1 MSVDITEAIG
11 MDAHD
16 IEEISNT
23 LSVKRNSAIILSQT
37 TSRTF
42 ALSDV
47 TWYTQAGAYHKT
59 LTNKCLCW
67 FHKIVLDVISV
78 RLSATQLCWIEPYD

>member
-1 MSVDITEAIG
+1 MSADITEAIG

-42 ALSDV
+42 VLSDV
-47 TWYTQAGAYHKT
+47 TWYHPSRCA
-59 LTNKCLCW
+59 
-67 FHKIVLDVISV
+67 S
-78 RLSATQLCWIEPYD
+78 

>member
-1 MSVDITEAIG
+1 MNKIVVLYDRYEVLSFVSADITGTIG

-42 ALSDV
+42 VLSDV
-47 TWYTQAGAYHKT
+47 TCYHPSR
-59 LTNKCLCW
+59 CA
-67 FHKIVLDVISV
+67 S
-78 RLSATQLCWIEPYD
+78 

>member
-1 MSVDITEAIG
+1 

-42 ALSDV
+42 VFQMLRGI
-47 TWYTQAGAYHKT
+47 TQAGVHHKT
-59 LTNKCLCW
+59 LANKCLHW

-78 RLSATQLCWIEPYD
+78 RLGATQLCWVEPYD